1 MKHCDIYTDFIILT
15 IHVFRDSQLNV
26 HSSFIKS
33 YMVLG
38 CYQMTRGKTCEEFMK
53 IIKLL
58 RIMNMCSSQS
68 TVLFHQKDIL
78 LFCVRFLGLRMKGQ
92 QRLPLFSRLHH
103 IQKLISIW
111 QVLGRSSFTIYVIV
125 YKQCSHQYYSIFYAI
140 SLIQSIHIIPCL
152 IRLVLGK
159 NNCNWLINKA
169 QLLLLLLSLSYNS
182 KTVSRVDSGTT
193 RIRC

>member
-1 MKHCDIYTDFIILT
+1 
-15 IHVFRDSQLNV
+15 
-26 HSSFIKS
+26 
-33 YMVLG
+33 MVLLG
-38 CYQMTRGKTCEEFMK
+38 CNQMTRGKTCEEFMK
-53 IIKLL
+53 IKLL

-152 IRLVLGK
+152 IRLVLEE
-159 NNCNWLINKA
+159 NNRNQQLRNKA
-169 QLLLLLLSLSYNS
+169 QLLPPLLSLPNNLNTEQYSITSFNRD
-182 KTVSRVDSGTT
+182 TVTDCQLHNEDTMLKQVQMTQPDNQPVLVATFL
-193 RIRC
+193 